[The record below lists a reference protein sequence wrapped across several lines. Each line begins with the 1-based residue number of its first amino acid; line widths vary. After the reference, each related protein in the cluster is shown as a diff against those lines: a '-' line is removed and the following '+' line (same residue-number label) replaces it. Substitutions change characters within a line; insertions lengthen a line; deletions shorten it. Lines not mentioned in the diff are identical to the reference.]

1 MKNEPITLTNVEIQ
15 KILPHRYPFLLIDK
29 IVDFEEGKSITGI
42 KNVTANEP
50 QFTGHFPGNPIMPG
64 VLITEALAQVGAVML
79 LSMPE
84 NRGKLGVFTGINNFK
99 FRRQVVP
106 GDTLELHADLVTY
119 RHGMGKANVKATVGG
134 QVAAAG
140 EISFAVPLLL
150 SARTNTPKIF
160 GLEIQEDIAQMAQ
173 RSVEHNKLED
183 RISIEC
189 GDLKNA
195 VSIYGRDSF
204 DKITCNPPYMKCGSG
219 NQNDIDT
226 KSISRHEVMCT
237 VDDVI
242 NISAKLLIPKGRFFM
257 IHRPNRLVDIMCA
270 MRKYKIEPK
279 RMRFVHPSYDKV
291 PNMVL
296 IEGMRDGGEELK
308 LLPPLYVYNQDGT
321 YSDEIHK
328 IYGN

>member
-119 RHGMGKANVKATVGG
+119 RHGMGKANVKA
-134 QVAAAG
+134 
-140 EISFAVPLLL
+140 IS
-150 SARTNTPKIF
+150 R
-160 GLEIQEDIAQMAQ
+160 
-173 RSVEHNKLED
+173 RS
-183 RISIEC
+183 S
-189 GDLKNA
+189 
-195 VSIYGRDSF
+195 
-204 DKITCNPPYMKCGSG
+204 CGSRR
-219 NQNDIDT
+219 NQLCGCD
-226 KSISRHEVMCT
+226 
-237 VDDVI
+237 
-242 NISAKLLIPKGRFFM
+242 NIA
-257 IHRPNRLVDIMCA
+257 NED
-270 MRKYKIEPK
+270 
-279 RMRFVHPSYDKV
+279 
-291 PNMVL
+291 
-296 IEGMRDGGEELK
+296 
-308 LLPPLYVYNQDGT
+308 
-321 YSDEIHK
+321 
-328 IYGN
+328 

>member
-106 GDTLELHADLVTY
+106 GDTLELHADLV
-119 RHGMGKANVKATVGG
+119 KANVKATVGG

-140 EISFAVPLLL
+140 EISFAVVDNI
-150 SARTNTPKIF
+150 AN
-160 GLEIQEDIAQMAQ
+160 ED
-173 RSVEHNKLED
+173 
-183 RISIEC
+183 
-189 GDLKNA
+189 
-195 VSIYGRDSF
+195 
-204 DKITCNPPYMKCGSG
+204 
-219 NQNDIDT
+219 
-226 KSISRHEVMCT
+226 
-237 VDDVI
+237 
-242 NISAKLLIPKGRFFM
+242 
-257 IHRPNRLVDIMCA
+257 
-270 MRKYKIEPK
+270 
-279 RMRFVHPSYDKV
+279 
-291 PNMVL
+291 
-296 IEGMRDGGEELK
+296 
-308 LLPPLYVYNQDGT
+308 
-321 YSDEIHK
+321 
-328 IYGN
+328 

>member
-79 LSMPE
+79 LSMLE

-140 EISFAVPLLL
+140 EISFAVVDNI
-150 SARTNTPKIF
+150 AN
-160 GLEIQEDIAQMAQ
+160 ED
-173 RSVEHNKLED
+173 
-183 RISIEC
+183 
-189 GDLKNA
+189 
-195 VSIYGRDSF
+195 
-204 DKITCNPPYMKCGSG
+204 
-219 NQNDIDT
+219 
-226 KSISRHEVMCT
+226 
-237 VDDVI
+237 
-242 NISAKLLIPKGRFFM
+242 
-257 IHRPNRLVDIMCA
+257 
-270 MRKYKIEPK
+270 
-279 RMRFVHPSYDKV
+279 
-291 PNMVL
+291 
-296 IEGMRDGGEELK
+296 
-308 LLPPLYVYNQDGT
+308 
-321 YSDEIHK
+321 
-328 IYGN
+328 

>member
-15 KILPHRYPFLLIDK
+15 KILPHRYPFLLVDK

-79 LSMPE
+79 LSTPE

-140 EISFAVPLLL
+140 EISFAVVDNI
-150 SARTNTPKIF
+150 AN
-160 GLEIQEDIAQMAQ
+160 ED
-173 RSVEHNKLED
+173 
-183 RISIEC
+183 
-189 GDLKNA
+189 
-195 VSIYGRDSF
+195 
-204 DKITCNPPYMKCGSG
+204 
-219 NQNDIDT
+219 
-226 KSISRHEVMCT
+226 
-237 VDDVI
+237 
-242 NISAKLLIPKGRFFM
+242 
-257 IHRPNRLVDIMCA
+257 
-270 MRKYKIEPK
+270 
-279 RMRFVHPSYDKV
+279 
-291 PNMVL
+291 
-296 IEGMRDGGEELK
+296 
-308 LLPPLYVYNQDGT
+308 
-321 YSDEIHK
+321 
-328 IYGN
+328 